1 MEWRLPVEDPV
12 SEADLLAWS
21 LRVSFYPV
29 SSWPAI
35 SGGEVTGGDQVAA
48 HAVVVAVPVSA
59 LVWPVRVGSDG
70 DGRSGLLVA
79 GVKPIAAGDPV
90 AWCKVVVVAPALLR
104 RDGRVQARGR
114 PCDHARL
121 GAAEQELDRRCGP
134 GTIDRIAADVR
145 PTGKV
150 KAATTARA
158 RREMS
163 AAFTI
168 RAVLLMTLMPDA
180 DSREVLTTL
189 LGELTAVPWQ
199 RPHAVPSPTVL
210 STWRAAI
217 GEVPLQQLQQ
227 ELLAAVGTEHRDPA
241 LPRVEVGG
249 RLRLGAIDGTVTRM
263 PDTAANRAAFG
274 TAGQAETGY
283 PQIRHL
289 HVSDAL
295 TRATLAVVCG
305 PAGGDKAGTKGE
317 AEQALLDR
325 MLAEQPQVFTPDRLW
340 IMDRN
345 FPGVP
350 RIAALLATGSHV
362 LVRVKS
368 DIRLPRIGP
377 FAADGSYLTRLSGG
391 GTTLTMR
398 VVEYHVDIDGA
409 TTPELFCL
417 VTDLLDHTTHPA
429 HQLAQAYRWRWDGS
443 ETALREAKSTIHDAG
458 PATGASLRSATPE
471 LIRQEH
477 AAWTVG
483 TELVHAATRSAAAI
497 AAPFLKGPRAGQAVA
512 ARQLS
517 FTTARRTLISTV
529 RAGTATAS
537 LPAPA
542 PAAAHHH
549 ALAVIATARV
559 STDRHRHRDHKIKSR
574 QAFSH
579 APRDITTRT
588 APAVVHVCGPT
599 AA

>member
-1 MEWRLPVEDPV
+1 M
-12 SEADLLAWS
+12 
-21 LRVSFYPV
+21 
-29 SSWPAI
+29 
-35 SGGEVTGGDQVAA
+35 
-48 HAVVVAVPVSA
+48 VAVPVSA
-59 LVWPVRVGSDG
+59 LVWPVRADSGG
-70 DGRSGLLVA
+70 DGRSALLVA
-79 GVKPIAAGDPV
+79 GTSPIATGEPV
-90 AWCKVVVVAPALLR
+90 VWCTVVVTAPAVVR
-104 RDGRVQARGR
+104 RDGRVQAQGR

-134 GTIDRIAADVR
+134 GTIDRIAAAVR
-145 PTGKV
+145 PTGKI
-150 KAATTARA
+150 KAVA

-163 AAFTI
+163 VACTI
-168 RAVLLMTLMPDA
+168 RAVLLMTVMPDA

-210 STWRAAI
+210 STWRTAI
-217 GEVPLQQLQQ
+217 GEAPLQQLQR
-227 ELLAAVGTEHRDPA
+227 ELLAAVVTEHRDPA

-249 RLRLGAIDGTVTRM
+249 GLRLGAIDGTVTRM
-263 PDTAANRAAFG
+263 PDTAANRAVFG

-289 HVSDAL
+289 HVSDAF

-305 PAGGDKAGTKGE
+305 PAGGDKAGRDKGE

-325 MLAEQPQVFTPDRLW
+325 MLAEQPDVFGPDRLW

-368 DIRLPRIGP
+368 DIRLPRISP

-391 GTTLTMR
+391 GTSLTMR
-398 VVEYHVDIDGA
+398 VVEYHVTLDGQ

-429 HQLAQAYRWRWDGS
+429 HLLAQAYQWRWDGS
-443 ETALREAKSTIHDAG
+443 ETALREAKSAIHDAG
-458 PATGASLRSATPE
+458 PGTGAILRSHNPE

-477 AAWTVG
+477 AAWATA

-497 AAPFLKGPRAGQAVA
+497 ATPFRKGPRTGQPVA
-512 ARQLS
+512 ARHLS
-517 FTTARRTLISTV
+517 FTTARRTLITTV
-529 RAGTATAS
+529 RAGAATAS
-537 LPAPA
+537 LPAPTR
-542 PAAAHHH
+542 AAAHQR
-549 ALAVIATARV
+549 ALALIATARV
-559 STDRHRHRDHKIKSR
+559 TTDRHRHRDHKIKTR
-574 QAFSH
+574 QAFPH
-579 APRDITTRT
+579 APRGITTRT
-588 APAVVHVCGPT
+588 APAHVHVCGT

>member
-1 MEWRLPVEDPV
+1 M
-12 SEADLLAWS
+12 
-21 LRVSFYPV
+21 SFYPV
-29 SSWPAI
+29 SSRPAI
-35 SGGEVTGGDQVAA
+35 AGVEVPGVDQGAA
-48 HAVVVAVPVSA
+48 RAVMVAVPVSA
-59 LVWPVRVGSDG
+59 LVWPVRADSGG
-70 DGRSGLLVA
+70 DGRSALVVA
-79 GVKPIAAGDPV
+79 GTSPIAMGEPV
-90 AWCKVVVVAPALLR
+90 VWCTVVVTAPAVVR
-104 RDGRVQARGR
+104 RDGRVQAQGR

-121 GAAEQELDRRCGP
+121 GAAEQELDRLCGP
-134 GTIDRIAADVR
+134 GTIERIAVGVR
-145 PTGKV
+145 PTGKI
-150 KAATTARA
+150 KAAGKARA

-163 AAFTI
+163 VAFTI
-168 RAVLLMTLMPDA
+168 RATLLMTVMPDA
-180 DSREVLTTL
+180 DAREVLTTL
-189 LGELTAVPWQ
+189 LGDLIEVPW
-199 RPHAVPSPTVL
+199 RRAHAVPSGTVL
-210 STWRAAI
+210 SSWRAAI
-217 GEVPLQQLQQ
+217 GEAPLQQLQR
-227 ELLAAVGTEHRDPA
+227 ELLAAVVAEHRDPA

-249 RLRLGAIDGTVTRM
+249 GLRLGAIDGTVTRM
-263 PDTAANRAAFG
+263 PDTAVNRAAFG

-283 PQIRHL
+283 RQIRHL

-325 MLAEQPQVFTPDRLW
+325 MLAEQPQMFTPDRLW

-350 RIAALLATGSHV
+350 RIAAMLATGSHV

-391 GTTLTMR
+391 GTSVTMR
-398 VVEYHVDIDGA
+398 VVEYHVSIDGA

-443 ETALREAKSTIHDAG
+443 ETALREAKSAIHDAG
-458 PATGASLRSATPE
+458 PGTGAILRSHNPE

-477 AAWTVG
+477 AAWATA

-497 AAPFLKGPRAGQAVA
+497 ATPFRKGPRTGQSVA
-512 ARQLS
+512 ARHLS
-517 FTTARRTLISTV
+517 FTTARRTLITTV

-537 LPAPA
+537 LPAPTR
-542 PAAAHHH
+542 AAAHQR
-549 ALAVIATARV
+549 ALALIATARV
-559 STDRHRHRDHKIKSR
+559 TTDRHRHRDHKIKSR
-574 QAFSH
+574 QPFPH
-579 APRDITTRT
+579 APRGITTRT
-588 APAVVHVCGPT
+588 APAHVHVCGT

>member
-1 MEWRLPVEDPV
+1 
-12 SEADLLAWS
+12 
-21 LRVSFYPV
+21 VSFYPV
-29 SSWPAI
+29 PSRPAI
-35 SGGEVTGGDQVAA
+35 LGVEVPGGGQGAGR
-48 HAVVVAVPVSA
+48 AVMVAVPVSA
-59 LVWPVRVGSDG
+59 LVWPVRAGSGG
-70 DGRSGLLVA
+70 DGRSALLVA
-79 GVKPIAAGDPV
+79 GTSPITAGEPV
-90 AWCKVVVVAPALLR
+90 VWCTVVVIAPAVVR
-104 RDGRVQARGR
+104 RDGRVQAQGR

-121 GAAEQELDRRCGP
+121 GGAEQELDRRCGP
-134 GTIDRIAADVR
+134 GTIERIAADVR
-145 PTGKV
+145 PTGKI
-150 KAATTARA
+150 KAVA

-163 AAFTI
+163 VAATI

-180 DSREVLTTL
+180 DHREVLTTL

-217 GEVPLQQLQQ
+217 GEAPLLQLQR
-227 ELLAAVGTEHRDPA
+227 ELLAAVVAEHRDDAEHRDPV

-249 RLRLGAIDGTVTRM
+249 GLRLGAIDGTVTRM
-263 PDTAANRAAFG
+263 PDTRANRAAFG

-295 TRATLAVVCG
+295 TRATLAVVSG
-305 PAGGDKAGTKGE
+305 PAGGDKAGGDKPGTKGE

-325 MLAEQPQVFTPDRLW
+325 MLAEQPQVFTPHRLW

-350 RIAALLATGSHV
+350 RIKALLATGSHV
-362 LVRVKS
+362 LIRVKS
-368 DIRLPRIGP
+368 DIRLPRISP

-398 VVEYHVDIDGA
+398 VVEYHISVDEQ

-417 VTDLLDHTTHPA
+417 LTDLLDHTTHPA

-443 ETALREAKSTIHDAG
+443 ETALREAKSAIHDAG
-458 PATGASLRSATPE
+458 PGTGAILRSTTPE

-477 AAWTVG
+477 AAWIVA

-497 AAPFLKGPRAGQAVA
+497 AAPFRKGPHTGKPVA
-512 ARQLS
+512 ARHLS
-517 FTTARRTLISTV
+517 FTTARRTLITTV

-537 LPAPA
+537 LPPPA
-542 PAAAHHH
+542 RAAAHQR

-559 STDRHRHRDHKIKSR
+559 TTDRHRHRDHKIKSR
-574 QAFSH
+574 QPFPH
-579 APRDITTRT
+579 APRGITTRT
-588 APAVVHVCGPT
+588 APAHLHVCGT

>member
-1 MEWRLPVEDPV
+1 M
-12 SEADLLAWS
+12 
-21 LRVSFYPV
+21 
-29 SSWPAI
+29 
-35 SGGEVTGGDQVAA
+35 
-48 HAVVVAVPVSA
+48 VAVPVSA
-59 LVWPVRVGSDG
+59 LVWPVRADSGG
-70 DGRSGLLVA
+70 DGRSALVVA
-79 GVKPIAAGDPV
+79 GTSPIAMGEPV
-90 AWCKVVVVAPALLR
+90 VWCTVVVTAPAVVR
-104 RDGRVQARGR
+104 RDGRVQAQGR

-134 GTIDRIAADVR
+134 GTIDRIAAAVR
-145 PTGKV
+145 PTGKI
-150 KAATTARA
+150 KAPATARA

-163 AAFTI
+163 VACTI
-168 RAVLLMTLMPDA
+168 RAVLLMTVMPDA

-199 RPHAVPSPTVL
+199 RPHAVPSGTVL
-210 STWRAAI
+210 STWRTAI
-217 GEVPLQQLQQ
+217 GEAPLQQLQR
-227 ELLAAVGTEHRDPA
+227 ELLAAVVTEHRDPA

-249 RLRLGAIDGTVTRM
+249 GLRLGAIDGTVTRM
-263 PDTAANRAAFG
+263 PDTAANRAVFG

-289 HVSDAL
+289 HVSDAF

-305 PAGGDKAGTKGE
+305 PAGGDKAE

-325 MLAEQPQVFTPDRLW
+325 MLAEQPDVFGPDRLW

-368 DIRLPRIGP
+368 DIRLPRISP

-391 GTTLTMR
+391 GTSLTMR
-398 VVEYHVDIDGA
+398 VVEYHVTLDGQ

-429 HQLAQAYRWRWDGS
+429 HLLAQAYQWRWDGS
-443 ETALREAKSTIHDAG
+443 ETALREAKSAIHDAG
-458 PATGASLRSATPE
+458 PGTGAILRSHNPE

-477 AAWTVG
+477 AAWATA
-483 TELVHAATRSAAAI
+483 TELVRAATRSAAAI
-497 AAPFLKGPRAGQAVA
+497 ATPFRKGPRTGQPVA
-512 ARQLS
+512 ARHLS
-517 FTTARRTLISTV
+517 FTTARRTLITTV

-542 PAAAHHH
+542 RAAAHQR

-559 STDRHRHRDHKIKSR
+559 TTDRHRHRDHKIKTR
-574 QAFSH
+574 QAFPH
-579 APRDITTRT
+579 APRGITTRT
-588 APAVVHVCGPT
+588 APAHVHVCGT

>member
-1 MEWRLPVEDPV
+1 
-12 SEADLLAWS
+12 
-21 LRVSFYPV
+21 VSFYPV
-29 SSWPAI
+29 PSRPAI
-35 SGGEVTGGDQVAA
+35 AGVEVPGVDQGAA
-48 HAVVVAVPVSA
+48 RAVMVAVPVSA
-59 LVWPVRVGSDG
+59 LVWPVRADSGG
-70 DGRSGLLVA
+70 DGRSALVVA
-79 GVKPIAAGDPV
+79 GTSPIAMGEPV
-90 AWCKVVVVAPALLR
+90 VWCTVVVTAPAVVR
-104 RDGRVQARGR
+104 RDGRVQAQGR

-121 GAAEQELDRRCGP
+121 GAAEQELDRLCGP
-134 GTIDRIAADVR
+134 GTIERIAVGVR
-145 PTGKV
+145 PTGKI
-150 KAATTARA
+150 KAAGKARA

-163 AAFTI
+163 VAFAI
-168 RAVLLMTLMPDA
+168 RATLLMTAMPDA
-180 DSREVLTTL
+180 DAREVLTTL
-189 LGELTAVPWQ
+189 LGDLIEVPW
-199 RPHAVPSPTVL
+199 RRAHAVPSGTVL
-210 STWRAAI
+210 SSWRAAI
-217 GEVPLQQLQQ
+217 GEAPLQQLQR
-227 ELLAAVGTEHRDPA
+227 ELLAAVGAEHRDPA

-249 RLRLGAIDGTVTRM
+249 GLRLGAIDGTVTRM

-274 TAGQAETGY
+274 TAGQAKTGY

-325 MLAEQPQVFTPDRLW
+325 ALAEQPQVFTPDRLW

-350 RIAALLATGSHV
+350 RIAAMLATGSHV

-391 GTTLTMR
+391 GTSVTMR
-398 VVEYHVDIDGA
+398 VVEYHVSIDGA

-443 ETALREAKSTIHDAG
+443 ETALREAKSAIHDAG
-458 PATGASLRSATPE
+458 PGTGAILRSHNPE

-477 AAWTVG
+477 AAWIVA

-497 AAPFLKGPRAGQAVA
+497 AQPFRKGPRTGQPVA
-512 ARQLS
+512 ARHLS
-517 FTTARRTLISTV
+517 FTTARRILIATV

-542 PAAAHHH
+542 RAAAHQR
-549 ALAVIATARV
+549 ALTVIATARV
-559 STDRHRHRDHKIKSR
+559 TTDRHRRRDHKIKSR
-574 QAFSH
+574 QPFPH
-579 APRDITTRT
+579 APRGITTRT
-588 APAVVHVCGPT
+588 APAQVHVCGT

>member
-1 MEWRLPVEDPV
+1 
-12 SEADLLAWS
+12 
-21 LRVSFYPV
+21 VSFYPV
-29 SSWPAI
+29 SSRPAI
-35 SGGEVTGGDQVAA
+35 AGVEVPGGDQAA
-48 HAVVVAVPVSA
+48 ARAVMVAVPVSA
-59 LVWPVRVGSDG
+59 LVWPVRAGSGG
-70 DGRSGLLVA
+70 DGRSALLVA
-79 GVKPIAAGDPV
+79 GTSPIATGEPV
-90 AWCKVVVVAPALLR
+90 VWCTVVVTAPAVVR
-104 RDGRVQARGR
+104 RDGRVQAQGR

-134 GTIDRIAADVR
+134 GTIDRIAAGVR
-145 PTGKV
+145 PTGKI
-150 KAATTARA
+150 KAVA

-163 AAFTI
+163 VAATI
-168 RAVLLMTLMPDA
+168 RAVLLMTVIPDA

-199 RPHAVPSPTVL
+199 RPHAVPSGTVL
-210 STWRAAI
+210 STWRTAI
-217 GEVPLQQLQQ
+217 GEAPLQQLQR
-227 ELLAAVGTEHRDPA
+227 ELLAAVVTEHRDPA

-249 RLRLGAIDGTVTRM
+249 GLRLGAIDGTVTRM
-263 PDTAANRAAFG
+263 PDTVANRAVFG

-289 HVSDAL
+289 HVSDAF

-305 PAGGDKAGTKGE
+305 PAGGDKAE

-325 MLAEQPQVFTPDRLW
+325 MLAEQPDVFGPDRLW

-368 DIRLPRIGP
+368 DIRLPRISP

-391 GTTLTMR
+391 GTSLTMR
-398 VVEYHVDIDGA
+398 VVEYHISVDGQ

-429 HQLAQAYRWRWDGS
+429 HLLAQAYQWRWDGS
-443 ETALREAKSTIHDAG
+443 ETALREAKSAIHDAG
-458 PATGASLRSATPE
+458 PGTGAILRSHNPE

-477 AAWTVG
+477 AAWTTA
-483 TELVHAATRSAAAI
+483 TELVRAATRSAAAI
-497 AAPFLKGPRAGQAVA
+497 ATPFRKGPRTGQPVA
-512 ARQLS
+512 ARHLS
-517 FTTARRTLISTV
+517 FTTARRTLITTV
-529 RAGTATAS
+529 RAGAATAS
-537 LPAPA
+537 LPAPTR
-542 PAAAHHH
+542 AAAHQR
-549 ALAVIATARV
+549 ALALIATARV
-559 STDRHRHRDHKIKSR
+559 TTDRHRHRDHKIKTR
-574 QAFSH
+574 RAFPH
-579 APRDITTRT
+579 APRGITTRT
-588 APAVVHVCGPT
+588 APAHVHVCGT